1 MLGSNPVVMIA
12 ALDNTPG
19 QVAFDALLVVV
30 VIVNIYLGLRFGL
43 LRRVVAFAGVYL
55 GLFAATN
62 IGNGLAGLVSPH
74 SVYANAWAY
83 IGVFAVVVI
92 AFEILG
98 HLFNDRLQL
107 IAVVLF
113 NRLSGVLAG
122 AAVGIAEVLVV
133 FLVALALGGVPVS
146 ANNGVDPNRNA
157 TAKDIQDAN
166 LSSLVV
172 RLAPEARFVFAPA
185 LPGDFSAHLA
195 QSVVPATPPH

>member
-1 MLGSNPVVMIA
+1 MVA

-19 QVAFDALLVVV
+19 QVAFDGLLVVL

-43 LRRVVAFAGVYL
+43 LRRVFAFAGVYL

-62 IGNGLAGLVSPH
+62 IGNGVAGLISPH
-74 SVYANAWAY
+74 NVYANAWAF
-83 IGVFAVVVI
+83 IGVFIVVVI

-113 NRLSGVLAG
+113 NRISGLAAGLVVGLS
-122 AAVGIAEVLVV
+122 EVLVV
-133 FLVALALGGVPVS
+133 FLVALALAGVPVT

-157 TAKDIQDAN
+157 TAKDIQEAN

-172 RLAPEARFVFAPA
+172 RLAPQARTVFAPA

-195 QSVVPATPPH
+195 ESVVPATPPH